1 MKRVFETV
9 AIVVALGAC
18 QASPPSAGPSVSGES
33 HFLSACAATSECVAG
48 LECLCG
54 RCTLACA
61 DDADCEAVESGA
73 VCPDEMTCGAG
84 GRTCTREVT
93 DAGFQEPCVAPA
105 DGECPADAADAFRG
119 TRLDLERQ
127 CRIRGDEIVSCRRE
141 TLEQGVLLCRRRVS
155 RRRGVF
161 YDRGDLPARRVDRMC
176 GRAVVHRRGLAH
188 LPRSRCARLC
198 GAGGGRVS
206 GGRGGGFSRRPARPR
221 TAVSRAPKSSSHACT
236 TPSLSR

>member
-93 DAGFQEPCVAPA
+93 DAGFQEPCVAP
-105 DGECPADAADAFRG
+105 RG
-119 TRLDLERQ
+119 
-127 CRIRGDEIVSCRRE
+127 
-141 TLEQGVLLCRRRVS
+141 RRVS
-155 RRRGVF
+155 SGRRGCV
-161 YDRGDLPARRVDRMC
+161 
-176 GRAVVHRRGLAH
+176 
-188 LPRSRCARLC
+188 SRHT
-198 GAGGGRVS
+198 
-206 GGRGGGFSRRPARPR
+206 ARPR
-221 TAVSRAPKSSSHACT
+221 AAVSNPGR
-236 TPSLSR
+236 